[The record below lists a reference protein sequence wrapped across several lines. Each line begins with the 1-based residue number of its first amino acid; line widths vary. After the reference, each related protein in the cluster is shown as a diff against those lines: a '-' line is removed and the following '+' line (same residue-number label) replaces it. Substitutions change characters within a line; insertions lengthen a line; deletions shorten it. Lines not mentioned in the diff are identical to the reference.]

1 MTSCFKETDNSTN
14 LKPLHC
20 IGKMSDTNDL
30 HAASEEFVNYVEEWI
45 FEESPIEQLEKE
57 RQLLLN
63 LAKERDEKN
72 TLVASVPTP
81 EVIIELSDS
90 EEEVKITKDSP
101 SESEE
106 EILFPRKEVARKIT
120 STAHTPILPYFLAPL
135 EEEQMNDYLLTM
147 SNHSSP
153 NSPCQTFGS
162 TIVDSHYLKKED
174 IGRGHFGVV
183 WRAVSKFFTSDVY
196 AIKEICIAGTKD
208 NQLQD
213 KIEGEIDIVKR
224 LNHKNIVQFI
234 EHFYDLNKKTF
245 YVVMEFCI
253 NGDLSDAIKTKRD
266 AGRTFPVNLVKK
278 WYTELIQAV
287 QYLHKIMKIWHRDLK
302 PSNIFLNGEN
312 SLKLGDFGV
321 SKVLEY
327 SSELASTYCGT
338 RLYMAPEVLTRGG
351 QYNSRADMFSI
362 GVILYEVITLRRP
375 FPTEKH
381 LWNYCNDNGDYEDIN
396 PIDHPDFA
404 RHAPYL
410 LDLVPRLLSKN
421 PSGRPKAEKCRI
433 WKCLDDQEKEN
444 ESPNKCTCKNVVKK
458 QRTTPTL
465 YNLSSRPTQAVLNC
479 WEDPSVAKYLDRI
492 CCMCKTTE
500 NMDTLLICDKCDK
513 GYHMY
518 CLDLP
523 FGFAPERP
531 WFCFRC
537 QTHRILH

>member
-1 MTSCFKETDNSTN
+1 MTSYCKEKDNCTYP
-14 LKPLHC
+14 K
-20 IGKMSDTNDL
+20 IGKMSDLNDL
-30 HAASEEFVNYVEEWI
+30 DAAVSDYHATRYAIMKHTAVTSSRLPILVLQRGQDTSAAQVISRPPPPAAMQQLVVTSSRPSAVTASRIPGVSASGTNAVTSKTSAVF
-45 FEESPIEQLEKE
+45 SSRPPLK
-57 RQLLLN
+57 LLKTGN
-63 LAKERDEKN
+63 EAHKTDK
-72 TLVASVPTP
+72 TAQDMSKVPCAG
-81 EVIIELSDS
+81 IQ
-90 EEEVKITKDSP
+90 
-101 SESEE
+101 
-106 EILFPRKEVARKIT
+106 ARKKT
-120 STAHTPILPYFLAPL
+120 STARTPNVTQLTSKTKSGPSPKVLLRLAQQIGQAIYGQEYEMDPL
-135 EEEQMNDYLLTM
+135 VMPNP
-147 SNHSSP
+147 SSP
-153 NSPCQTFGS
+153 NSQCQTFGS
-162 TIVDSHYLKKED
+162 TIVDSQYFKKED

-183 WRAVSKFFTSDVY
+183 WRAVSKHSKFANVY

-404 RHAPYL
+404 RNAPYL

-458 QRTTPTL
+458 QRTTPPL
-465 YNLSSRPTQAVLNC
+465 PNLSSRPSSRAVLN
-479 WEDPSVAKYLDRI
+479 P
-492 CCMCKTTE
+492 T
-500 NMDTLLICDKCDK
+500 
-513 GYHMY
+513 
-518 CLDLP
+518 
-523 FGFAPERP
+523 
-531 WFCFRC
+531 
-537 QTHRILH
+537 